1 MFKKITVGAA
11 AALAALS
18 AFPAAAEAQSRN
30 GYYDDRY
37 AQTYRDDRYARSYND
52 RYARSYNDGYYQDR
66 TYRDTRSY
74 RGGRRCSGTTGTIV
88 GGAAG
93 ALAGRAIGNRGST
106 GTILGAAAG
115 ALLGRQVGKS
125 TCRR

>member
-1 MFKKITVGAA
+1 MFKKFTLGAA
-11 AALAALS
+11 AALAAVS
-18 AFPAAAEAQSRN
+18 ALPAAAEAHGRN

-37 AQTYRDDRYARSYND
+37 AQSY
-52 RYARSYNDGYYQDR
+52 SDGYYRDR
-66 TYRDTRSY
+66 TYRDSRSY
-74 RGGRRCSGTTGTIV
+74 RGGRRCSGTTGTIL

-93 ALAGRAIGNRGST
+93 ALAGRAIDSRGSRTT
-106 GTILGAAAG
+106 GTIVGLAAG